1 MKIEKLRQ
9 ITAWLEASDINY
21 FEFTNAGQTVRL
33 TLASNG
39 RTLEQAVAP
48 VEESPVSP
56 SHAGSGRTAAV
67 AASVGIFLTT
77 HPLRS
82 LPFTKVG
89 DEVKKGNVLGLLKIG
104 QIYAPVSA
112 PLDGVVTGILM
123 EHETAVDYGT
133 RLIEILAA
141 GQD

>member
-9 ITAWLEASDINY
+9 ITAWLEAADIDY
-21 FEFTNAGQTVRL
+21 FEFTSAGQTVRL
-33 TLASNG
+33 ALAGNG

-48 VEESPVSP
+48 VGESPISP
-56 SHAGSGRTAAV
+56 SHADSGHTAAV

-89 DEVKKGNVLGLLKIG
+89 DMVKKDSILGLLRIG
-104 QIYAPVSA
+104 RIYAPVSA
-112 PLDGVVTGILM
+112 PQDGVVTRILI

-133 RLIEILAA
+133 RLIEIQAA
-141 GQD
+141 G